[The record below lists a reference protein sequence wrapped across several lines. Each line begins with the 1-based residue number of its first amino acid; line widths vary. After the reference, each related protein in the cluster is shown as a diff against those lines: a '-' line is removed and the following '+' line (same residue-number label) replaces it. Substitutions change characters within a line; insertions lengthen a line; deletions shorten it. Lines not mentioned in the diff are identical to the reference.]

1 MTITRELCD
10 IIAATRFESLG
21 EECVRRVRQAIAD
34 GIAVAAAGSSQEPV
48 GLLAE
53 HVKSLGGKPQAT
65 VWGHRFKTSVVHAA
79 YANGVAIHV
88 LDFEPMWL
96 PPTHSVSPT
105 VPVALALA
113 EAQGLNGR
121 EVLTAVAKGM
131 EIQGRI
137 QFAANQFRPD
147 ALRFHPPGI
156 VGVLGAAVTAGHLL
170 GLDRD
175 GVAHALGIAA
185 SRAGSLLANIGSMTK
200 STHCGYAA
208 ASGLDAALL
217 AARGFTANPAIFEAP
232 RGFIATFF
240 PDEFDNDKLLAYGKP
255 FRVVDPGLAIK
266 LFPSQFATHWAISA
280 ALELHPKVN
289 DPRAI
294 ARVTIRGPE
303 MGYIDRPQPATGLDG
318 KFSFQYTAAAAL
330 LDGKVGIDSF
340 SDARRFRSDMVA
352 LLGKI
357 ELMQDPAIPGEW
369 RGMHVTV
376 EVEMRDGRRFKALCR
391 GPHGAWGRRELKPQE
406 HEGKLRD
413 CLGLILDGRRVTRLL
428 GILGTLERQTPRGV
442 NAIAALIAGGPARRA
457 GTARRTRAS

>member
-21 EECVRRVRQAIAD
+21 GKCIHRVRQAIAD
-34 GIAVAAAGSSQEPV
+34 GIAVAVAGSLQEPV
-48 GLLAE
+48 ALLAE

-65 VWGHRFKTSVVHAA
+65 VWGRRFKTSVVHAA
-79 YANGVAIHV
+79 YVNGVATHV

-113 EAQGLNGR
+113 EAQGLSGR
-121 EVLTAVAKGM
+121 EVVTAVAKGM

-137 QFAANQFRPD
+137 QFAASQYRPD
-147 ALRFHPPGI
+147 ALRFHPPGM
-156 VGVLGAAVTAGHLL
+156 VGVLGAAVTASHLL
-170 GLDRD
+170 GLDSE
-175 GVAHALGIAA
+175 GLAHALGIAA

-217 AARGFTANPAIFEAP
+217 AARGFTASPAIFEAP

-240 PDEFDNDKLLAYGKP
+240 PDEFDNDKLLGYGKP

-266 LFPSQFATHWAISA
+266 LFPSQFATHWAITA
-280 ALELHPKVN
+280 ALELHPKIN

-294 ARVTIRGPE
+294 ARVTIRGPVME
-303 MGYIDRPQPATGLDG
+303 YIDRPQPASGLDG

-330 LDGKVGIDSF
+330 LDGRVGIDSF
-340 SDARRFRSDMVA
+340 NDARRFRSDMVA

-357 ELMQDPAIPGEW
+357 ELIQDAAVPGDW
-369 RGMHVTV
+369 SGMHVTI
-376 EVEMRDGRRFKALCR
+376 EAEMRDGRKLKAVCR
-391 GPHGAWGRRELKPQE
+391 GPHGAWGQRQLKPRE
-406 HEGKLRD
+406 HEAKLRD
-413 CLGLILDGRRVTRLL
+413 CLGHLLDGRRVTRLL
-428 GILGTLERQTPRGV
+428 GIVDTFERQTPRGV
-442 NAIAALIAGGPARRA
+442 SAIVALLGGATSRRKAQRARE
-457 GTARRTRAS
+457 